1 MEAIRVVIQGASG
14 KMGRQVISAV
24 CREPGMQVVGAIE
37 LTPTTDQLKLPE
49 DAGFVPISTDA
60 ASILKSCQPDVLVDF
75 SIARATMPTVRVA
88 IEHGVR
94 PVIGTSGLSTVDL
107 AEIDRL
113 ALAGNMGAVIAP
125 NFALGAVLM
134 IHMAEIAARYMDNA
148 EIIELHH
155 DGKVDAPSGTALA
168 TAGAMAAARGKP
180 FLAPPQQQGDTA
192 SRGKQVSGIAVHSVR
207 LPGLLAHQEVI
218 LGASGQTLTIRHDS
232 VSRECFM
239 PGVILAVREVMQ
251 RKGLVFGLDSLL
263 GL

>member
-14 KMGRQVISAV
+14 NMGRQVINAV

-37 LTPTTDQLKLPE
+37 LKPTTQQLKLPD
-49 DAGFVPISTDA
+49 DAGSVPISSDA
-60 ASILKSCQPDVLVDF
+60 ASLMESCQPDVLVDF
-75 SIARATMPTVRVA
+75 SIARATMPTVRAA

-94 PVIGTSGLSTVDL
+94 PVIGTSGLSTEDL

-113 ALAGNMGAVIAP
+113 ALARNIGAVVAP

-134 IHMAEIAARYMDNA
+134 IHMAEIAARLMDNA

-168 TAGAMAAARGKP
+168 TAAAMAAARGKP
-180 FLAPPQQQGDTA
+180 FLAPPQQGDAA

-207 LPGLLAHQEVI
+207 LPGLLAHQTVI
-218 LGASGQTLTIRHDS
+218 LGALGQTLTIRHDS
-232 VSRECFM
+232 ISRECFM
-239 PGVILAVREVMQ
+239 PGVILAIREVMQ

>member
-14 KMGRQVISAV
+14 NMGRQVISAV
-24 CREPGMQVVGAIE
+24 CRAPGMQVVGAIE
-37 LTPTTDQLKLPE
+37 LKPAGSQLKLPE
-49 DAGFVPISTDA
+49 DNGSVPISADA
-60 ASILKSCQPDVLVDF
+60 ASLLESCQPDVLVDF
-75 SIARATMPTVRVA
+75 SIASATMPTVRTA

-94 PVIGTSGLSTVDL
+94 PVIGTSGLSAADL

-113 ALAGNMGAVIAP
+113 ALAGNIGAVIAP

-134 IHMAEIAARYMDNA
+134 IHMAGIAARYMDNA

-168 TAGAMAAARGKP
+168 TAAAMAAARGKP
-180 FLAPPQQQGDTA
+180 FLAPPQQGDAT

-207 LPGLLAHQEVI
+207 LPGLLAHQTVI
-218 LGASGQTLTIRHDS
+218 LGALGQSLTIRHDS
-232 VSRECFM
+232 ISRECFM

-251 RKGLVFGLDSLL
+251 RKGLAFGLDSLL

>member
-1 MEAIRVVIQGASG
+1 MEAIRVVVQGASG
-14 KMGRQVISAV
+14 NMGRQVISAV

-37 LTPTTDQLKLPE
+37 LKPAGSQLQLPD
-49 DAGFVPISTDA
+49 DAGSVPISADA
-60 ASILKSCQPDVLVDF
+60 ASLLESCQPDVLVDF
-75 SIARATMPTVRVA
+75 SIARATMPTVRTA
-88 IEHGVR
+88 IERGVR
-94 PVIGTSGLSTVDL
+94 PVIGTSGLSTEDI

-113 ALAGNMGAVIAP
+113 ALAGNIGAVVAP

-168 TAGAMAAARGKP
+168 TAAAMAAARGKP
-180 FLAPPQQQGDTA
+180 FLAPPPGDAA

-207 LPGLLAHQEVI
+207 LPGLLAHQTVM
-218 LGASGQTLTIRHDS
+218 LGAPGQTLTIRHDS
-232 VSRECFM
+232 ISRECFM
-239 PGVILAVREVMQ
+239 PGVILAIREVMQ